1 MLDFE
6 SEHDSATS
14 DELGKLDNGHLYSYG
29 QREYCTVPEFVL
41 AERLCDALDIIEIL
55 HAAIL
60 PMTSNDWAYSG
71 TKNAL
76 GHDHSTNLNAV
87 KDFLRSGKIDRLNLD
102 ADSAWRRG

>member
-1 MLDFE
+1 MKE
-6 SEHDSATS
+6 VNA
-14 DELGKLDNGHLYSYG
+14 LDNGHLYAWG
-29 QREYCTVPEFVL
+29 QREFCTVGEFVL

-55 HAAIL
+55 HAALIPL
-60 PMTSNDWAYSG
+60 TSNDWAYSG
-71 TKNAL
+71 TKNAM